1 MKVAVEVTD
10 TFGGEA
16 NYSWVRRYTFDVI
29 DASSKYSVVR
39 RAKREIGWTGC
50 RCLTVDYSDM
60 VELRPQG
67 QCMVAFITFPEETK

>member
-1 MKVAVEVTD
+1 
-10 TFGGEA
+10 
-16 NYSWVRRYTFDVI
+16 VI
-29 DASSKYSVVR
+29 DASSKYSLVR

-50 RCLTVDYSDM
+50 RCLTVDYSDV